1 MDQATIPIM
10 STTDMRSEVATW
22 LNDLDDN
29 FLAAVHAMVGTYVAK
44 QEAETKVEK
53 VEDDPTVSYDVVTG
67 TPRTASELTAILDKE
82 VEAVRRGEFTTFE
95 DFQKE
100 SAQWGQ
106 RTR

>member
-1 MDQATIPIM
+1 M

-29 FLAAVHAMVGTYVAK
+29 FLAAVHAMVGTYASK
-44 QEAETKVEK
+44 QNAEVEEAD
-53 VEDDPTVSYDVVTG
+53 DDPIVSYDVVTG

>member
-1 MDQATIPIM
+1 
-10 STTDMRSEVATW
+10 MRTEVATW

-44 QEAETKVEK
+44 QQVETKVEE
-53 VEDDPTVSYDVVTG
+53 VEDDPIVSYDVVTG
-67 TPRTASELTAILDKE
+67 TPRTASELTEILDNE
-82 VEAVRRGEFTTFE
+82 VAAVRRGEFVTFK

>member
-10 STTDMRSEVATW
+10 STTDMRSEIANW

-29 FLAAVHAMVGTYVAK
+29 FLAAVHAMVGTYVEK
-44 QEAETKVEK
+44 QEAEVK
-53 VEDDPTVSYDVVTG
+53 DDPIVSYDVVTG
-67 TPRTASELTAILDKE
+67 TPRTATELTTILDKE
-82 VEAVRRGEFTTFE
+82 VEAVRQGEFVTFE